1 MGKHETG
8 FQRIDGDLYPTPAW
22 VVEALAEHIDLIG
35 KTIWE
40 CAAGRGHMVEALRAA
55 GAARVHATDVFNHGY
70 PLDEILD
77 FVTASPKLPFD
88 MIVTN
93 PPWGIGGKL
102 AVKFIESGLRHVAG
116 GAALALL
123 LSADFD
129 SATLRPR
136 LFRDCNQFLGKVVLT
151 KRIVWFN
158 RTDGVREA
166 PKENAA
172 WYLWEPTVLRTRQ
185 PPVVLYAPN
194 ETAIRAGPQ
203 RA

>member
-8 FQRIDGDLYPTPAW
+8 FQRIERDLYPTPAW
-22 VVEALAEHIDLIG
+22 VVEALAEHVELAG

-40 CAAGRGHMVEALRAA
+40 CAAGRGHMVEALLAA

-70 PLDEILD
+70 QLDEILD
-77 FVTASPKLPFD
+77 FVTAPNPKLPFD

-102 AVKFIESGLRHVAG
+102 AVKFIESGLRHMANG
-116 GAALALL
+116 SALALL
-123 LSADFD
+123 LSAEFD

-136 LFRDCNQFLGKVVLT
+136 LFRDCNQFLGKIVLT
-151 KRIVWFN
+151 KRIVWFS

-172 WYLWEPTVLRTRQ
+172 WYLWARPVWRIRQ
-185 PPVVLYAPN
+185 PPVVLYAPTN
-194 ETAIRAGPQ
+194 ETPPGPE
-203 RA
+203 A